1 MNELEK
7 MILGKRR
14 DSFMSRV
21 TYKRICGR
29 KKRRIEMTKKEL
41 KYAIIWCKSEIVKL
55 QKELEKK

>member
-1 MNELEK
+1 M
-7 MILGKRR
+7 G
-14 DSFMSRV
+14 RV

-55 QKELEKK
+55 QKELEKR